1 MTPPDQLEM
10 PGGPDPDV
18 AAAELALGLLEGDER
33 ATALRRQL
41 ADPAF
46 AREVQ
51 HWREHFATLFAAT
64 PESVPPAVLAEQI
77 EARLDIPRLADPV
90 LPLAVPA
97 RPASTPGVWRP
108 LALASMLAAA
118 TLSGVLVLRP
128 QVPSIVPGGQ
138 AQMVAAMALADG
150 KTAPLAAYY
159 DPARH
164 LVRMPGP
171 MPIPAGRSAQL
182 WAMMDGTRPVPLGLF
197 HVVGN
202 TVVADARTRQ
212 AIPAGTMLAISFEPE
227 GGSPTGR
234 PTGPV
239 VASGAL
245 SSV

>member
-1 MTPPDQLEM
+1 MQQTDAPFPT
-10 PGGPDPDV
+10 DPDV

-51 HWREHFATLFAAT
+51 HWREHFAALFAGSQ
-64 PESVPPAVLAEQI
+64 ERVPPAAVADRI
-77 EARLDIPRLADPV
+77 EAHLDRPV
-90 LPLAVPA
+90 TSVA
-97 RPASTPGVWRP
+97 ASPGFWRP
-108 LALASMLAAA
+108 LALTSSLAAA
-118 TLSGVLVLRP
+118 ALVGVLVLRP
-128 QVPSIVPGGQ
+128 TPTSLLVPPPQ
-138 AQMVAAMALADG
+138 AQMIAAMALSDG

-159 DPARH
+159 DPAKKM
-164 LVRMPGP
+164 VRMPAP

-182 WAMMDGTRPVPLGLF
+182 WEIKTGQRPVPLGLF

-202 TVVADARTRQ
+202 SVVAEAKTTDE
-212 AIPAGTMLAISFEPE
+212 IPAGTTLAISFEPI
-227 GGSPTGR
+227 GGSPTGA

-245 SSV
+245 SKV